1 MVNRP
6 VDDIDLTL
14 LRTLQAD
21 ARAPI
26 STLSQAAGVSRATA
40 YSRLAQMRETGVIH
54 SLTVCVDPQKVGL
67 TISAVL
73 LLKTSP
79 DPLKP
84 AWTSF
89 SAQISAIPEV
99 EYAADIAGEFDL
111 LILARLRDTEHL
123 RSFIDVDIR
132 RIPGVAATRTL
143 LVLHEVHQRSLVL
156 PTQASGVPHRSSGL
170 G

>member
-1 MVNRP
+1 MVDRP
-6 VDDIDLTL
+6 VDDIDLSL
-14 LRTLQAD
+14 LRALQAD

-40 YSRLAQMRETGVIH
+40 YARLAQMRETGVIH
-54 SLTVCVDPQKVGL
+54 SLTVCVDPQSVGL
-67 TISAVL
+67 TLAAFL

-84 AWTSF
+84 AWTSI
-89 SAQISAIPEV
+89 SSQLSAIPEV

-123 RSFIDVDIR
+123 RSFIDVDVR
-132 RIPGVAATRTL
+132 RVPGVAATRTL
-143 LVLHEVHQRSLVL
+143 LVLHEVHQRSLIL
-156 PTQASGVPHRSSGL
+156 PAQTSGAPH
-170 G
+170 